1 MPSLLPHR
9 KRRAAVEPEPPARDV
24 WTASRF
30 ISADPPEVLNS
41 LTDPELITLWA
52 PIDFEFD
59 GLRGRRLRP
68 GSHAFVNGSLAGVAA
83 EFEVDVLR
91 ADEEG
96 FDLEARGPVALDVAY
111 RIASDGGGVV
121 VDAEIKLGRERGLN
135 ARVLRAATGALLS
148 GGALD
153 RALGKLAGELDEAA
167 LLAA

>member
-9 KRRAAVEPEPPARDV
+9 RRRAAVQPEPPTRDV
-24 WTASRF
+24 WTARRF
-30 ISADPPEVLNS
+30 IPADPPDVLAS

-68 GSHAFVNGSLAGVAA
+68 GSHAYVNGSLAGVAA
-83 EFEVDVLR
+83 EFEVEVLR
-91 ADEEG
+91 ADEQG

-111 RIASDGGGVV
+111 RIAVDGGGVL

-135 ARVLRAATGALLS
+135 ARVLRAATSALLS

-153 RALGKLAGELDEAA
+153 RALRKLAGEIDEAA

>member
-24 WTASRF
+24 WKASRF
-30 ISADPPEVLNS
+30 ISADPPDVLAS
-41 LTDPELITLWA
+41 LTDPELIGLWA

-68 GSHAFVNGSLAGVAA
+68 GSHAYVNGSLAGVAA

-96 FDLEARGPVALDVAY
+96 FDLEARGPVAFDVAY
-111 RIASDGGGVV
+111 RIAPDDDGVV

-135 ARVLRAATGALLS
+135 ARVLRAATSALLS
-148 GGALD
+148 DGALD